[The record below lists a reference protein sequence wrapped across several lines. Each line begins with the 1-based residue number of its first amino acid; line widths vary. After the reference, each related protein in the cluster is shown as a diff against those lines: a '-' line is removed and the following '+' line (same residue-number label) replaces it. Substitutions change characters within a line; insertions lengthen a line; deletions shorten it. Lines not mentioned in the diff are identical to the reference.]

1 MYKKILIPVDG
12 SEPSDRAVAHGVV
25 LAQKFGA
32 QVLILNVI
40 QPVTYQVPESFLYAD
55 QLMDQLTAQG
65 LDMVENYRKKFE
77 KGALDIR
84 AETAVGFAADVI
96 CEKAEAGGFDLVVI
110 GSRGLSPGVGFLLGS
125 VSGRVSRRCPCPVL
139 IVR

>member
-12 SEPSDRAVAHGVV
+12 SEPSDRAVAHGMV
-25 LAQKFGA
+25 LAEKFGA

-55 QLMDQLTAQG
+55 QLMEQLSAQG

-77 KGALDIR
+77 KGALDVR

-96 CEKAEAGGFDLVVI
+96 CERAEAGHFDLVVI

-139 IVR
+139 IIR

>member
-12 SEPSDRAVAHGVV
+12 SEPSDKAVASGVV
-25 LAQKFGA
+25 LAEKFGA

-65 LDMVENYRKKFE
+65 LDIVENYRKKFE
-77 KGALDIR
+77 KSALGIQ

-96 CEKAEAGGFDLVVI
+96 CEKAEAEHFDLVVI